1 MATVPAGAWTLL
13 EAAKYSSNM
22 RKKGVI
28 MTLIQESPLLEQLP
42 FTEFAGNAIEIDVE
56 ATLPDVQFRSVNE
69 TYDRSYGTDTKRM
82 FGVSILGGEVY
93 IDNFLLKVKANQ
105 LDAKAKQWAKFSKA
119 MSRTFDKSFF
129 DGTGAAKDFKGVNQL
144 ISEGLGQTLPLAS
157 GGATL
162 ALDNLDEAIEL
173 FRGQASPDAWLG
185 NRKIRRFITKL
196 ARTTYSGYSLI
207 DVGTDVFGRQVTM
220 YNDIP
225 YRIIG
230 DDLNGNA
237 ILDFDEDDGA
247 ANLDTASVYAIA
259 FGEDENVFGLSG
271 AGGSIEVYDF
281 GETEAAPGHLGRVEW
296 YPGVAIANP
305 YSVVRISRI
314 NDTLPS

>member
-1 MATVPAGAWTLL
+1 MATVPTGAWTLL
-13 EAAKYSSNM
+13 EAAKHSSNL
-22 RKKGVI
+22 RKRGVI
-28 MTLIQESPLLEQLP
+28 MTLIQESPLLELMP
-42 FTEFAGNAIEIDVE
+42 FSDFAGNAIEIEVE

-69 TYDRSYGTDTKRM
+69 TYDRSYGTDTMRM
-82 FGVSILGGEVY
+82 FGVAILGGEVY
-93 IDNFLLKVKANQ
+93 LDNFLLKVKANKA
-105 LDAKAKQWAKFSKA
+105 DAKAKQWAKFSKS
-119 MSRTFDKSFF
+119 MSRTFDKYFF
-129 DGTGAAKDFKGVNQL
+129 DGTGTAKDFKGINTL
-144 ISEGLGQTLPLAS
+144 ISEGLGQSLPLTS

-162 ALDNLDEAIEL
+162 DLDNLDEAIEL
-173 FRGQASPDAWLG
+173 QRGQGASVWLG
-185 NRKIRRFITKL
+185 NRRLRRVITKL

-230 DDLNGNA
+230 DDKDGNA

-247 ANLDTASVYAIA
+247 ANLDTASLYLVK
-259 FGEDENVFGLSG
+259 FGEDEDVFGLSG
-271 AGGSIEVYDF
+271 AGGSIEVSDF

-314 NDTLPS
+314 NNTLPS